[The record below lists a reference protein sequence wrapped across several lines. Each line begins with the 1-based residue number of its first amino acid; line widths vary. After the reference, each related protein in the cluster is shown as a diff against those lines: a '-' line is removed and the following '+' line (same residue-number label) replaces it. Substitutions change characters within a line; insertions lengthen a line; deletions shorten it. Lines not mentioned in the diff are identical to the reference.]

1 MNGRSRSLD
10 VYAPLNWIAPA
21 HGGAH
26 LKRICP
32 AKPDGR
38 EAERP
43 ILPVVPV
50 RIPARED
57 APLLRSA
64 PSRLARQPL
73 FRSASSR
80 AGAQLTLD
88 AVFDAYFDC
97 RRRKR
102 NSINQLRFEAGLETN
117 LIQLYRDLQDGT
129 YEIGRS
135 LAFVVNYPKIREIWA
150 ADFRDRIV
158 HHVICNAI
166 DERFLSRFIRDT
178 YGCIVGRGTHDGLR
192 RVSGFARSVT
202 RSWSRPAYALK
213 IDVANFFNSIDRSR
227 LVAIVEKRV
236 PEEWLIKLI
245 RQVVLHDPTGKAFF
259 RSSRSL
265 FDKVPRHKSLIH
277 AEEGIGLPIGN
288 LTSQFFAN
296 VYLNE
301 VDQFVKHG
309 LKARYYG
316 RYVDDMILFH
326 EDSAVLRGWC
336 DQIDGFIQERLALRL
351 HPKKIWLNRADTG
364 INFVGFIIKPGRT
377 YLRKTSLSR
386 CKQKIRAWQRDGAP
400 WDEKTLRDLC
410 NGVTS
415 YLGML
420 RQIDGYRARKS
431 ICNSMES
438 LFVYADEEYTN
449 ILPASARS

>member
-1 MNGRSRSLD
+1 MRSLS
-10 VYAPLNWIAPA
+10 
-21 HGGAH
+21 GA
-26 LKRICP
+26 C
-32 AKPDGR
+32 GV
-38 EAERP
+38 E
-43 ILPVVPV
+43 
-50 RIPARED
+50 
-57 APLLRSA
+57 A
-64 PSRLARQPL
+64 PSPKPSPVPAE
-73 FRSASSR
+73 
-80 AGAQLTLD
+80 LTID
-88 AVFDAYFDC
+88 SVFDAYFDC

-102 NSINQLRFEAGLETN
+102 NTLNQLRFEGGLETN
-117 LIQLYRDLQDGT
+117 LIQLYRELQDGT

-166 DERFLSRFIRDT
+166 GERFLSRFIRDT
-178 YGCIVGRGTHDGLR
+178 YGCIAGRGTHDGLI
-192 RVSGFARSVT
+192 RVSGFARSIT
-202 RSWSRPAYALK
+202 RSWSRPAYVVK
-213 IDVANFFNSIDRSR
+213 IDVANFFNSIDKHR
-227 LVAIVEKRV
+227 LLAIVEKRV
-236 PEEWLIKLI
+236 PEEWLMKLI

-277 AEEGIGLPIGN
+277 AEDGIGLPIGN

-316 RYVDDMILFH
+316 RYVDDMVLFH
-326 EDSAVLRGWC
+326 EDPDVLNEWC
-336 DQIDGFIQERLALRL
+336 RQIDSFLQEKLAMRL
-351 HPKKIWLNRADTG
+351 HPNKTSLNRADTG

-377 YLRKTSLSR
+377 YLRQTSLSR
-386 CKQKIRAWQRDGAP
+386 CQQKIRAWERNGAP
-400 WDEKTLRDLC
+400 VDEETLQDLC

-420 RQIDGYRARKS
+420 RQVNGYKARKAL
-431 ICNSMES
+431 CRRVES
-438 LFVYADEEYTN
+438 LFLHADEDCTK
-449 ILPASARS
+449 IWPV